1 MTTQPVRNN
10 LALESSYDNC
20 NASLLVQLHVRFK
33 LDGPGTLLRR
43 RTRSQRNRKSQT
55 GRHPK
60 IDAMHSDRPLSH
72 SDQLV
77 TTTHSHATS
86 AIIAWSRNP
95 VSCSK
100 TRASRAI

>member
-10 LALESSYDNC
+10 LTLELSYGNC
-20 NASLLVQLHVRFK
+20 NALLFVQLHVRCK
-33 LDGPGTLLRR
+33 LDGVLLRR
-43 RTRSQRNRKSQT
+43 RTRSQRSRKSQT

-60 IDAMHSDRPLSH
+60 IDEMHSDRPTQISGYAML
-72 SDQLV
+72 
-77 TTTHSHATS
+77 
-86 AIIAWSRNP
+86 AIIAWPRNP